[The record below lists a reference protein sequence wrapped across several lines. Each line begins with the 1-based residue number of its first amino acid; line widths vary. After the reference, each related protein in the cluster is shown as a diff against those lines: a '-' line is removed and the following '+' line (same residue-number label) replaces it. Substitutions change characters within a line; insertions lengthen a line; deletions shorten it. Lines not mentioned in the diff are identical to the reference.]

1 MKNSLNPI
9 NSDFWLDAD
18 RYSNYL
24 VDQMADN
31 GAEKVFSM
39 DMIRLASIRK
49 AISNFVRILSRKNIP
64 VYFNDSSD
72 ENFNIEGKCIYISAS
87 VNNRADFD
95 VSVGQALHEAAHT
108 LKTNFDAVKYSW
120 ANIPSHILKL
130 SDNKNIRR
138 RSIEK
143 FIRNIFNVIEDRYID
158 NYVFTE
164 APGYRGYYVALYNR
178 FWNCPEIDD
187 KLSSDLFRY
196 PSLDSYD
203 FRITNFTNENT
214 DLMALPRLDEIA
226 KVIDIGN
233 ISRLNTTE
241 DRIKVGIDVV
251 EIVLDCLDKNELQA
265 SKGNGKKSKVASPE
279 DFFDFGDSEECGK
292 ESDNNEDD
300 SGDPNEE
307 PKKPKKDDDKN
318 CGDDEADVDVG
329 KKSVNEI
336 SDVITG
342 KDEHPE
348 ELNENKD
355 VVSKISGDEISTA
368 EQKELKSI
376 MDKQKD
382 FLNNNFPKEAL
393 SSEQKELL
401 DLIEKHGVILVRI
414 DWPGVTAGND
424 ESLKV
429 DCIVVQKMTKELI
442 LSGRDIFPL
451 SGCLQLD
458 KKNPPGPPE
467 DVSEAVIKGIVL
479 GTKLGRKLQIRN
491 ETNLIKSIRKK
502 RGKIF
507 LRNLHEAAFDAEDLF
522 YSINVDKHND
532 AVLHITVDASRSM
545 AYGNK
550 WTRTMTAVVAIC
562 KATSMVDNVHVT
574 VSFRSTQQAGREC
587 LPYIVLAYDSRTDK
601 FSKVRT
607 IFPYLTP
614 NGATPEGLAF
624 SAIMNLFDGIV
635 PDEKDRYFLN
645 LSDGE
650 PYYSLHA
657 AFTGHLLNYQDEVA
671 VNHTKSQVDKIRNRD
686 VEILSYFIEDYHG
699 ILKDSNNEPPEN
711 NKLRKNF
718 KKMYGPAAKFVDVE
732 NIIDLAKTMNE
743 LFLKGR

>member
-1 MKNSLNPI
+1 
-9 NSDFWLDAD
+9 
-18 RYSNYL
+18 
-24 VDQMADN
+24 
-31 GAEKVFSM
+31 
-39 DMIRLASIRK
+39 
-49 AISNFVRILSRKNIP
+49 
-64 VYFNDSSD
+64 
-72 ENFNIEGKCIYISAS
+72 
-87 VNNRADFD
+87 
-95 VSVGQALHEAAHT
+95 